1 MFAIKDNTSN
11 LWTQTVTSV
20 KILTGG
26 SLLCLLS
33 IVVEKVGCYKEP
45 QSSDSRSEI
54 TLLVLPY
61 IPAQIDSEIFH

>member
-54 TLLVLPY
+54 TWSCN